1 MKALRFSETATTQV
15 FHDGEGLGGGGGAG
29 IELVALNDVTIG
41 AMGSVFVDGGDGAEG
56 WDSGGGGGSGGS
68 VVIAAGGVIRLA
80 GTINARGGDGGRA
93 LRPLSRGGGGG
104 GAGGRVALYGQSVEL
119 ADDGGHWGDR
129 SGAVVDVSGG
139 RCFVMTASGDLRD
152 DACGEGREGGQG
164 SFYVD
169 AAFGYTM
176 MVDDGK
182 GLGRAGA
189 EVRRRVQCSGDVLFD
204 WNMSRGSFCC

>member
-1 MKALRFSETATTQV
+1 MNSLRFSETATTQA

-41 AMGSVFVDGGDGAEG
+41 TMGSVSVDGGDGAEG

-68 VVIAAGGVIRLA
+68 LVIAAGGVIRHA
-80 GTINARGGDGGRA
+80 GTISARGGDGGRA

-119 ADDGGHWGDR
+119 ADAGGHRGAR
-129 SGAVVDVSGG
+129 RGAVVDVSGG
-139 RCFVMTASGDLRD
+139 RCFVMTASEVPRD
-152 DACGEGREGGQG
+152 DACGEGREGGEG
-164 SFYVD
+164 SFHVD

-176 MVDDGK
+176 MVDDGE
-182 GLGRAGA
+182 GLGGAGA
-189 EVRRRVQCSGDVLFD
+189 EVRRQVR
-204 WNMSRGSFCC
+204 RGCPL